1 MEVEEKK
8 LGFLTA
14 KNDDEDDEVEAS
26 ILAPDDIALKR
37 SAVVLGSSIRG
48 LWRRVTFYSGG
59 AEVSDAFGV

>member
-14 KNDDEDDEVEAS
+14 KNDDEDDEVEVN

-48 LWRRVTFYSGG
+48 L
-59 AEVSDAFGV
+59 

>member
-26 ILAPDDIALKR
+26 ILTPDDIALKR
-37 SAVVLGSSIRG
+37 SAVVLGTSIRG
-48 LWRRVTFYSGG
+48 L
-59 AEVSDAFGV
+59 